1 MTFDIEKMLREG
13 ATPAEINK
21 AIAEATATAQQKID
35 AENAAKAKETTKTAK
50 AKAAAD
56 ALNDFLRFCDVCGP
70 KEEVFTAKDLLDA
83 VSTSKTTIKTVL
95 DSPDFDKL
103 LDDLY
108 ESLFPSKKKSSVFD
122 KYKS

>member
-35 AENAAKAKETTKTAK
+35 AEKAAAEAKRNTKAAKAKV
-50 AKAAAD
+50 AAD
-56 ALNDFLRFCDVCGP
+56 ALNDFLRFCNVCGP

-83 VSTSKTTIKTVL
+83 VDDSCAAIKAIYDVNI
-95 DSPDFDKL
+95 DSL
-103 LDDLY
+103 LDA
-108 ESLFPSKKKSSVFD
+108 LFPKKKSSVFD